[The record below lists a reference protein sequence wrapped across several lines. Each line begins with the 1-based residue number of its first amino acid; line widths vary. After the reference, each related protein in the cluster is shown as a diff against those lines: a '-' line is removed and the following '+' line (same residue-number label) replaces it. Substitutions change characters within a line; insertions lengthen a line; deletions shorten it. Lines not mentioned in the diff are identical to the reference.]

1 MEDVPIEDEL
11 SMQKRYGSEN
21 TEFYSKYPIGFAEA
35 SNRSV
40 SSQQSREAPSLDH
53 STSSFSDQFRSYTDR
68 VSTVTN
74 THEPTLYNDRVA
86 GRRCRN
92 CLIN

>member
-1 MEDVPIEDEL
+1 MENVPSEDEL

-21 TEFYSKYPIGFAEA
+21 TEFYPKYPIGFAEA

-40 SSQQSREAPSLDH
+40 SSRQSKECSSLDH
-53 STSSFSDQFRSYTDR
+53 SISSFSDKFRSYTDR

-74 THEPTLYNDRVA
+74 THEPKLYNDRVA
-86 GRRCRN
+86 GGRCKN
-92 CLIN
+92 CLIY